1 MATAKVSPLSCPS
14 NLQPPTISSQQI
26 ARYAEITSLICGLES
41 QKETLRSELLALHT
55 AGAEQELDS
64 PYLLNFVETE
74 RRTVDWKAQ
83 SLALAEKLYGL
94 EKAASWKAKVEQ
106 SAPVQSVTQVR
117 VKPNAAF
124 AAGLK
129 KPAAA
134 TSLHEMATPVV
145 VQ

>member
-1 MATAKVSPLSCPS
+1 MATAKVSPLSS
-14 NLQPPTISSQQI
+14 NPQPISITSQQI
-26 ARYAEITSLICGLES
+26 ARYAELASLVSELES
-41 QKETLRSELLALHT
+41 QKEALRSELLALHS
-55 AGAEQELDS
+55 AGAEQELNS

-74 RRTVDWKAQ
+74 RRNVDWKAQ
-83 SLALAEKLYGL
+83 SIALAEKLYGL

-106 SAPVQSVTQVR
+106 SAPVQAITQVR